1 MLGLDVS
8 PKRMGWGLVDL
19 LTGEPIACGM
29 ESLDLPSAGWAHQ
42 QAARALGAVTLHQ
55 STYEFPTIN
64 ETAASIESRIG
75 RPPRDVRGEIQA
87 VYIEQPALPPV
98 SGTKSAY
105 SAGRAVQA
113 VHGEVERRWP
123 WADIQ
128 YLQPGEWRKLAGLPG
143 NASKADVMTTAVDA
157 MYRATGVLHTNV
169 ETQDA
174 ADALLIALAGQRR
187 NADTWERSGVAA

>member
-1 MLGLDVS
+1 MSVRSLVLGLDVS

-19 LTGEPIACGM
+19 ETGEPVACGM

-42 QAARALGAVTLHQ
+42 QAQRALAELPEYIYPDIPDAADDLYGANCWPDPV
-55 STYEFPTIN
+55 P
-64 ETAASIESRIG
+64 
-75 RPPRDVRGEIQA
+75 VGEIQV

-123 WADIQ
+123 WSDIQ

-143 NASKADVMTTAVDA
+143 NASKADVMLAAISTSIDFVP
-157 MYRATGVLHTNV
+157 N
-169 ETQDA
+169 QDA
-174 ADALLIALAGQRR
+174 ADALLIAIAGQRR
-187 NADTWERSGVAA
+187 NQDTWDRSEAAA